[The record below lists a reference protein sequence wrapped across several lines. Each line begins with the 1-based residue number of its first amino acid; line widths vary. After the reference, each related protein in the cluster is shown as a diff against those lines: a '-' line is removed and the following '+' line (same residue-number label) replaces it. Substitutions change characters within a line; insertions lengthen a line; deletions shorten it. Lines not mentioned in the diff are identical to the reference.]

1 MHVFGKENTRL
12 CKESNAKCLL
22 KHAFAKF
29 TTFQPSYLPN
39 NYTNPFCPQLPI
51 KFQSPFSKT
60 PHQSPLNPMGALFP
74 KKPEN
79 FCDREH

>member
-1 MHVFGKENTRL
+1 MHVFGKE
-12 CKESNAKCLL
+12 SNAKCY
-22 KHAFAKF
+22 ANFN
-29 TTFQPSYLPN
+29 TFQTSYLPN

-51 KFQSPFSKT
+51 KFQSPLNKT

-79 FCDREH
+79 FCDREP